1 MMDKLRVIKFV
12 VAILTF
18 LLIFG
23 LLMVLTILYKQFN
36 KTENIIVENNL
47 LSLEQPQGSSVAQI
61 VSNNGRLHILVKD
74 GGEPDRI
81 LILTPDGQKVQ
92 QEITLN

>member
-1 MMDKLRVIKFV
+1 MMNKLRVIKFV
-12 VAILTF
+12 VAMLTF

-23 LLMVLTILYKQFN
+23 LLMVLTILYRQFN
-36 KTENIIVENNL
+36 KTENIVVENKL
-47 LSLEQPQGSSVAQI
+47 VSLEQPQGSSIAQI
-61 VSNNGRLHILVKD
+61 VSNNGHLHVLVKD
-74 GGEPDRI
+74 GGEADRI

>member
-1 MMDKLRVIKFV
+1 MMNKLRVIKFV

-36 KTENIIVENNL
+36 KTENIIVENESV
-47 LSLEQPQGSSVAQI
+47 SLGQSQDSTIAQI
-61 VSNNGRLHILVKD
+61 VANNGRLHVLIKD

-81 LILTPDGQKVQ
+81 LILAPDGQKVQ

>member
-1 MMDKLRVIKFV
+1 MMNKLRVIKFV

-36 KTENIIVENNL
+36 KTENIIVENESV
-47 LSLEQPQGSSVAQI
+47 SLGQPQDSTIAQI
-61 VSNNGRLHILVKD
+61 VANNGRLHVLIKD
-74 GGEPDRI
+74 GGVSDRI
-81 LILTPDGQKVQ
+81 LILAPDGQKVQ

>member
-1 MMDKLRVIKFV
+1 MMNKLRVIKFV

-36 KTENIIVENNL
+36 KTEKVVIENKSV
-47 LSLEQPQGSSVAQI
+47 SLEQPQGSSIKQI
-61 VSNNGRLHILVKD
+61 ISNNGRLHIVIKD
-74 GGEPDRI
+74 GGLSDRI
-81 LILTPDGQKVQ
+81 LILSPDAQQVQ